1 MAKDLRRSK
10 IRRGLALLVAVVMSI
25 GGVGYTAV
33 KSGEGQQV
41 KTEGAQVYASDDERS
56 EVLLTLERGD
66 KYTLLEVDDVWC
78 RIRIEASDTEGY
90 ALMEEL
96 ELDADAVL
104 GTAEAKPEEKPTEA
118 PTEAPTEEPVEE
130 SSEALTGEPTEEP
143 AAEPIGEPTE
153 EPAAELTGEPAE
165 EPAAE
170 PTEEPAAEPTEEP
183 TEAPADAGNDG
194 PDEGDLIE
202 QEYDAAHGDSADER
216 MGLVKAD
223 MLCLRDAPDAAA
235 RILGALR
242 QGARVTIL
250 GEQGGFLNISIGGM
264 QGYVMSAYV
273 EEIELDAQE
282 AATTVWGTAVV
293 NATSLNVRKSGSTS
307 ATLLYKLKKGE
318 RVMLRSFSGDWYCI
332 ETSQGKGYV
341 LGDYLDK
348 SVITGTSF
356 KSGDKG
362 DEVKEIQRRLIEL
375 KYLTGTADGTF
386 GAATKSAVTAFQKA
400 VGLTADGVV
409 GSGTLNK
416 LFAVSVSGGSE
427 TPTYT
432 TLSYGDSG
440 AGVTALQNRLRE
452 LGYMTANATGNF
464 GTATKSAVIEFQKA
478 VGLTADG
485 VAGQTTQTALFA
497 TDAPAKG
504 AGSSAITGTL
514 KVGDKGDAVTE
525 LQKRLIE
532 LGYLATSATG
542 TFGEATKAA
551 VTEFQKMAGLTA
563 DGVAG
568 TATVNALFATDA
580 PARVDTTTLKQGDK
594 GDSVKALQKRLIEL
608 GYLTG
613 TADGTFGADTKAA
626 VKEFQT
632 AAGISADGVAGAAT
646 ITALFSASAPRKP
659 DGTLKRGDRGDAVVT
674 LQKRL
679 RELGYLTDTA
689 DGIFGDTTESAV
701 KEFQK
706 AVGLT
711 ADGVVGATTLA
722 KLNAADAPE
731 KAGAILRQGDS
742 GDAVKSLQK
751 RLIELGY
758 LTGTADGKFGAGTK
772 AALIEFQTIAGLK
785 ATGVADIETQQTLE
799 ASDAPEKGG
808 VTLKQGDSGDAVK
821 ALQQRLIELK
831 YMTGSADGSF
841 GSSTKSAVMAFQQA
855 AGLDADGVAGPA
867 TQAALYADDA
877 PAADA
882 TDSKTLQV
890 GSTGEAVKTLQKRLI
905 ELGYMTGSA
914 DGTFGSATKAAVK
927 LFQKQVGLTVDGVA
941 GESTQKALY
950 ASDAPKYDGSTSVD
964 TDNSST
970 AEKIIATAKQYLGCS
985 YVYGTSGPNTFDCS
999 GFTQFVFKKYGYSL
1013 LRSALQQGY
1022 NDNYEKLTR
1031 SELKMGDIVCFN
1043 TISDNDLCDHVGIYI
1058 SDGNFI
1064 HASSGGGCVMISNLD
1079 SGYYNR
1085 VFSWGRRI
1093 LS

>member
-1 MAKDLRRSK
+1 MSKDLRRSK

-104 GTAEAKPEEKPTEA
+104 GAAEAKPEEKPTEA

-130 SSEALTGEPTEEP
+130 SSEALTEEPTEEP
-143 AAEPIGEPTE
+143 AAEP
-153 EPAAELTGEPAE
+153 TG
-165 EPAAE
+165 E

-183 TEAPADAGNDG
+183 TEEPAAEPTGEPTEEPADAGNDG

-250 GEQGGFLNISIGGM
+250 GEQGEFLHISIGGM

-525 LQKRLIE
+525 LQKRLI
-532 LGYLATSATG
+532 
-542 TFGEATKAA
+542 
-551 VTEFQKMAGLTA
+551 
-563 DGVAG
+563 
-568 TATVNALFATDA
+568 
-580 PARVDTTTLKQGDK
+580 
-594 GDSVKALQKRLIEL
+594 
-608 GYLTG
+608 
-613 TADGTFGADTKAA
+613 
-626 VKEFQT
+626 
-632 AAGISADGVAGAAT
+632 
-646 ITALFSASAPRKP
+646 
-659 DGTLKRGDRGDAVVT
+659 
-674 LQKRL
+674 
-679 RELGYLTDTA
+679 
-689 DGIFGDTTESAV
+689 
-701 KEFQK
+701 
-706 AVGLT
+706 
-711 ADGVVGATTLA
+711 
-722 KLNAADAPE
+722 
-731 KAGAILRQGDS
+731 
-742 GDAVKSLQK
+742 
-751 RLIELGY
+751 
-758 LTGTADGKFGAGTK
+758 
-772 AALIEFQTIAGLK
+772 
-785 ATGVADIETQQTLE
+785 
-799 ASDAPEKGG
+799 
-808 VTLKQGDSGDAVK
+808 
-821 ALQQRLIELK
+821 
-831 YMTGSADGSF
+831 
-841 GSSTKSAVMAFQQA
+841 
-855 AGLDADGVAGPA
+855 
-867 TQAALYADDA
+867 
-877 PAADA
+877 
-882 TDSKTLQV
+882 
-890 GSTGEAVKTLQKRLI
+890 
-905 ELGYMTGSA
+905 
-914 DGTFGSATKAAVK
+914 
-927 LFQKQVGLTVDGVA
+927 
-941 GESTQKALY
+941 
-950 ASDAPKYDGSTSVD
+950 
-964 TDNSST
+964 
-970 AEKIIATAKQYLGCS
+970 
-985 YVYGTSGPNTFDCS
+985 
-999 GFTQFVFKKYGYSL
+999 
-1013 LRSALQQGY
+1013 
-1022 NDNYEKLTR
+1022 
-1031 SELKMGDIVCFN
+1031 
-1043 TISDNDLCDHVGIYI
+1043 
-1058 SDGNFI
+1058 
-1064 HASSGGGCVMISNLD
+1064 
-1079 SGYYNR
+1079 
-1085 VFSWGRRI
+1085 
-1093 LS
+1093 